1 MEGMEAVV
9 ILQNIHMKV
18 DMLSLEDKVL
28 YVDVSIGLKE
38 SFMQQNMLLFVLLRL
53 SQIQGSCISSLQ
65 MKILIDTNLKEHSQD
80 YL

>member
-1 MEGMEAVV
+1 MEGMESVV

-53 SQIQGSCISSLQ
+53 SQIQGSCISFLK

>member
-1 MEGMEAVV
+1 MV

-53 SQIQGSCISSLQ
+53 SQIPGSCISSLQ